1 MRKTFAPV
9 AALLISV
16 SILLTGQGL
25 QGTLLPVRATL
36 ESFPTLAIGAM
47 GAAYFVGFT
56 LGCLRGGELVR
67 RVGHVRVFLAMGALA
82 SASPLLHALI
92 VQPFIWSLLRLLT
105 GFCLA
110 VLYVVIESWLN
121 HSATNKT
128 RGIVFSTYAMITL
141 TVLGLGQ
148 MLTLLFDPADFQL
161 FIIASVLLSI
171 GAVPI
176 ALSMSPAPEKPQKG
190 SIDLPRLFEISPSGT
205 MGCLAAGLTNGAF
218 WSLAPVFTASVSS
231 STTLAAWF
239 MTSAVAGGAVLQW
252 PLGLLS
258 DKYSRR
264 AVLIAV
270 TIACVLVGLALSLMA
285 SNLTF
290 LSANLLAAA
299 WGALAFP
306 LYTIAVA
313 LANDRA
319 EVHEYVTVS
328 SGLLLMYGL
337 GAIVGPFVASTM
349 MTLRSV
355 GDLFLYA
362 AICHALLAILVVERG
377 WRHEPGTTD
386 HSMAFADALAA
397 TQTSSHVYEEEI
409 VQEVQEETERAG
421 YSPSAAS

>member
-1 MRKTFAPV
+1 MKKTFAPV
-9 AALLISV
+9 AALLLSV

-36 ESFPTLAIGAM
+36 ENFPTLAIGAM

-56 LGCLRGGELVR
+56 LGCLRGGELVS

-92 VQPFIWSLLRLLT
+92 VQPVAWGLLRLLT

-148 MLTLLFDPADFQL
+148 MMTLLFDPADFQL

-176 ALSMSPAPEKPQKG
+176 ALSTSPMPDKPQKG
-190 SIDLPRLFEISPSGT
+190 SIDLWRLFEISPSGT
-205 MGCLAAGLTNGAF
+205 VGCLVAGLANGAF

-231 STTLAAWF
+231 GITLAAWF

-264 AVLIAV
+264 AVLIGV
-270 TIACVLVGLALSLMA
+270 SIACVFVGLALSLMA
-285 SNLTF
+285 GNLTF

-319 EVHEYVTVS
+319 ELHEYVTVS

-337 GAIVGPFVASTM
+337 GAIAGPFVASTL
-349 MTLRSV
+349 MTVRSA

-362 AICHALLAILVVERG
+362 AICHALLAILVIARG
-377 WRHEPGTTD
+377 RRGEPSKRD
-386 HSMAFADALAA
+386 HTMTFSDALAA
-397 TQTSSHVYEEEI
+397 TQTLSPVYEEEI
-409 VQEVQEETERAG
+409 VQEDRELQSR
-421 YSPSAAS
+421 